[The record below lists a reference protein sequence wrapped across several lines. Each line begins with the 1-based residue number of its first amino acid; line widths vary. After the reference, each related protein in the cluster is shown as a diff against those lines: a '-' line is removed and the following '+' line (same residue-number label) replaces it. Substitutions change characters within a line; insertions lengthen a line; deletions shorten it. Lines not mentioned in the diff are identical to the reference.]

1 MQEKELE
8 TLVAERW
15 RMALTL
21 TGVMLAIY
29 LGFVLLVAYAKE
41 LMGRQIVPGLSLGIL
56 LGALVIV
63 SAWVLNWIYTRWA
76 NTYYDERVRRLLG
89 R

>member
-29 LGFVLLVAYAKE
+29 LGFVLLVAYTKE
-41 LMGRQIVPGLSLGIL
+41 LMGSQIVPGLSFGIL

-63 SAWVLNWIYTRWA
+63 SAWVLNGIYTRWA
-76 NTYYDERVRRLLG
+76 NTYYDEKVRQILR

>member
-29 LGFVLLVAYAKE
+29 LGFVLLVAYTKE
-41 LMGRQIVPGLSLGIL
+41 LMGSQIVPGLSFGIL

-63 SAWVLNWIYTRWA
+63 YDWVLNGIYTRWA
-76 NTYYDERVRRLLG
+76 NTYYDEKVRQILR

>member
-8 TLVAERW
+8 ALVAERW

-21 TGVMLAIY
+21 TGAMLLIY
-29 LGFVLLVAYAKE
+29 LGFVLLVAYAKG
-41 LMGRQIVPGLSLGIL
+41 LMGSQIVPGLSWGIL

-76 NTYYDERVRRLLG
+76 NTYYDERVKRILG

>member
-8 TLVAERW
+8 ALVAERW
-15 RMALTL
+15 RMALIL
-21 TGVMLAIY
+21 TGAMLLIY

-41 LMGRQIVPGLSLGIL
+41 FMGSQIVPGLSWGIL

-76 NTYYDERVRRLLG
+76 NAYYDERVKRILG